1 MHRFFVP
8 AGAVDGERGRVTG
21 EQARQIAAVLRL
33 GAGERVVLVHD
44 GEEVEIA
51 LEHVARTEAW
61 GRVTGRRSSA
71 AEPRIALTLGL
82 PLLRGDHS
90 EAALAAAVQLGASRI
105 VPFSSARS
113 VVRELPSARRGR
125 WERIARE
132 SAEVARR
139 GRVPEIG
146 PAVGWRELIQ
156 AVARPVL
163 VAWEEARSPLLRDAL
178 PAVDGLSIVVGPEG
192 GLARDEV
199 DLALGGGAA
208 IVSLGR
214 RVLRAE
220 VAVVAAVAQI
230 MGTLDR

>member
-8 AGAVDGERGRVTG
+8 ADAIEGERGRVVG
-21 EQARQIAAVLRL
+21 DQAHQIATVLRL
-33 GAGERVVLVHD
+33 GAGEHVVLVHD
-44 GEEVEIA
+44 GEEVEVA

-61 GRVTGRRSSA
+61 GRVTRRRPAA
-71 AEPRIALTLGL
+71 AEPRVALTLAL
-82 PLLRGDHS
+82 PLLKGDHS
-90 EAALAAAVQLGASRI
+90 EPALAAAVQLGASRV

-146 PAVGWRELIQ
+146 PALEWRALIP
-156 AVARPVL
+156 ALDPPVL
-163 VAWEEARSPLLRDAL
+163 VAWEEARTPLLRDAL
-178 PAVDGLSIVVGPEG
+178 PHVDRLSLVVGPEG
-192 GLARDEV
+192 GLGRDEV
-199 DLALGGGAA
+199 DLARGQGAA
-208 IVSLGR
+208 VVSLGR

-220 VAVVAAVAQI
+220 VATVAAVAQI
-230 MGTLDR
+230 MGALD